1 MTVTVPNDKKRLN
14 GVSAES
20 EMCDW
25 LKAKKI
31 DAAAARPGPN
41 FQKASTERRQFVT
54 GIPEGA
60 SAGSI
65 FLCGQV

>member
-20 EMCDW
+20 DFLDW

-31 DAAAARPGPN
+31 DAAAARRGPT
-41 FQKASTERRQFVT
+41 FRRHRRNV
-54 GIPEGA
+54 GN
-60 SAGSI
+60 
-65 FLCGQV
+65 L